1 MRRSYATTAAKPYR
15 QGTVYSTRYAGL
27 DFEHRGDHWRL
38 LDGPERAGVGPF
50 YRTRADLEAAVDGF
64 AAARGYGAR

>member
-1 MRRSYATTAAKPYR
+1 
-15 QGTVYSTRYAGL
+15 
-27 DFEHRGDHWRL
+27 L
-38 LDGPERAGVGPF
+38 LDGPVRAGVGPF